1 MVLLGLLALVRFLPA
16 PVRGLAYVVL
26 GLVLWVEIYMA
37 GIHPTLAGVA
47 VALLIPVFAPR
58 RGDVERAAQQA
69 RAFRASPNPRYA
81 AALPPSPRKSIST
94 NTRVQHT
101 GRPTHKR

>member
-1 MVLLGLLALVRFLPA
+1 MVLLGLLALVSFLPA

-58 RGDVERAAQQA
+58 RGDVERDAPQA
-69 RAFRASPNPRYA
+69 RAFRESPNPPHAPAIPRN
-81 AALPPSPRKSIST
+81 LPASTSI
-94 NTRVQHT
+94 NHRVQEP
-101 GRPTHKR
+101 R